1 MTYKIEIDVTSAVKD
16 FYPGLTDSEVDLL
29 AKNVSENWDYADV
42 YNTMLEDLHTY
53 ATFNSIELDGK
64 DGVEAA

>member
-1 MTYKIEIDVTSAVKD
+1 MTHKIEIDVTSAVKD
-16 FYPGLTDSEVDLL
+16 FYPGLTDSEIDLL
-29 AKNVSENWDYADV
+29 AKNVSENWDYSAMYQDV
-42 YNTMLEDLHTY
+42 FDNVVDY